1 MKVEPKLMTRA
12 QMERVV
18 GCLTVPAGEP
28 DRPLSR
34 ADAAAALAMILGHLA
49 VVTDRVAAD
58 VDVQAIPVPL

>member
-1 MKVEPKLMTRA
+1 MKIEPKLMTRA

-18 GCLTVPAGEP
+18 DWLTAPACEP
-28 DRPLSR
+28 AQALSR
-34 ADAAAALAMILGHLA
+34 DDAAAVFAMILGHLA